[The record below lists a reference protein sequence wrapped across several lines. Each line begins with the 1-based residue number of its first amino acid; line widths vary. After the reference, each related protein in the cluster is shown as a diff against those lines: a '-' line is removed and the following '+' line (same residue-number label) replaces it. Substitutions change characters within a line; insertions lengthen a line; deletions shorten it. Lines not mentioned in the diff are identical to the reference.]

1 MKQNIDM
8 IDITTNNFEKYKCAI
23 PVDLTDEELK
33 NLEAVNMIHTNSSF
47 NHYFF
52 MNGSLLKFHKF
63 M

>member
-47 NHYFF
+47 NHYF
-52 MNGSLLKFHKF
+52 S
-63 M
+63 